1 MVDINKGDI
10 QKLYNDIADYSV
22 SVAKQVKSI
31 MNISFDFAVEKKV
44 IPTNPATGVNLPKN
58 KVQISGYHTR
68 NIDTSKTLTLDQI
81 NLLIEKSKDTKIY
94 LMVLMNVLMGLR
106 CSEIIAVKYSDVDYI
121 CCSTYGRPRSKNY
134 HWQHYK
140 KLLADNGLPDIRWHD
155 LRSTYCTLL
164 LKNNYSPKAVSKLMG
179 HAKEIITMDVY
190 GDNRNLIAMSVPEL
204 EAFVDEVIPAEKIVR
219 FREELLDIEIDVSEY
234 LPAL

>member
-1 MVDINKGDI
+1 MISNSFRKTVNSSRVS
-10 QKLYNDIADYSV
+10 SV
-22 SVAKQVKSI
+22 RELPIPDVVFEAILKERKQYEA
-31 MNISFDFAVEKKV
+31 NRRRRTTTFQD
-44 IPTNPATGVNLPKN
+44 L
-58 KVQISGYHTR
+58 
-68 NIDTSKTLTLDQI
+68 
-81 NLLIEKSKDTKIY
+81 
-94 LMVLMNVLMGLR
+94 
-106 CSEIIAVKYSDVDYI
+106 DYI

-190 GDNRNLIAMSVPEL
+190 GDNRNLIAMSIPEL

-219 FREELLDIEIDVSEY
+219 FREELLAIEIDVSEY